1 VIKIAI
7 AAALAALIVCDVTI
21 LPASTGVTETIERPR
36 GHKGD
41 RLPVQPTGADCTD
54 AAWPY
59 YQGDCVGGRQQP
71 GEQAPAARTVRI
83 VATDRKPAGN
93 PALSFAN

>member
-41 RLPVQPTGADCTD
+41 RLPVRPTGAGCTD
-54 AAWPY
+54 AVWPY
-59 YQGDCVGGRQQP
+59 YQGECVGSRQQP
-71 GEQAPAARTVRI
+71 GEQAPAARTVRV
-83 VATDRKPAGN
+83 VATDRTPTGN
-93 PALSFAN
+93 PAVSFAN